1 MPLTSI
7 GLWQTSP
14 HLQSF
19 PRAIVHIDGDAFFAS
34 CETALHPE
42 LRGRPVVTG
51 RERGIAS
58 SLSYE
63 AKARGVVRGMMLSDV
78 RRVCP
83 DAVILP
89 SDYETYSLFSKRMFA
104 IMRRFT
110 SVVEEYGI
118 DEGFAEITGLRGP
131 LHMGYEEIAR
141 AMKTAIDAELGF
153 TVSVGLAPTKS
164 LAKIA
169 SKWQKPNGFTSVPGR
184 AIRGYLSALGVEKIW
199 GVGPNTAAHLRSLG
213 IFTALEFIERPFE
226 FVVAHFNKP
235 HQEMWHELNGVC
247 VWPVVTEEKSTY
259 ASISKTKT
267 FTPPSGDVEFLMAQ
281 LTRNLENACIKA
293 RRHGLVARRLVVYL
307 RTQQFSHAAAE
318 AKITRA
324 SNFPHDLLPHV
335 RTLVEEIFRRGVLYR
350 ATGVVLADLSADT
363 SVQSSLFESPVRM
376 EKLQRVY
383 AAIDAL
389 DAAFG
394 KHTVHLG
401 GSQKT
406 FSGAQFLGNDGRSRA
421 TAREQN
427 LLQGETARQRVRI
440 PRMIMSV

>member
-1 MPLTSI
+1 MPTI
-7 GLWQTSP
+7 GAWQTSP

-63 AKARGVVRGMMLSDV
+63 AKARGVVRGMMLSDI
-78 RRVCP
+78 RKMCP

-89 SDYETYSLFSKRMFA
+89 SDYETYSLFSKRMFS

-131 LHMGYEEIAR
+131 LHKGYEEIAR
-141 AMKTAIDAELGF
+141 AMKAAIDAELGF
-153 TVSVGLAPTKS
+153 TVSVGLAPSKS

-169 SKWQKPNGFTSVPGR
+169 SKWQKPNGFTAVAGR
-184 AIRGYLSALGVEKIW
+184 AIRGYLSALPVEKIW
-199 GVGPNTAAHLRSLG
+199 GVGPNTAQYMYTLNIR
-213 IFTALEFIERPFE
+213 TALDFIERPFD
-226 FVVAHFNKP
+226 FITAHFNKP
-235 HQEMWHELNGVC
+235 HQEMWGELNGEC
-247 VWPVVTEEKSTY
+247 VWPVVTEEKNSY

-267 FTPPSGDVEFLMAQ
+267 FTPPSGDAEFLMAQ
-281 LTRNLENACIKA
+281 ITRNLENACIKA
-293 RRHGLVARRLVVYL
+293 RRHGLVARRMVVYL
-307 RTQQFSHAAAE
+307 RTQQFSHTAAE

-324 SNFPHDLLPHV
+324 SNFPHDLIAHV
-335 RTLVEEIFRRGVLYR
+335 RTLLAEIFRRGTMYR
-350 ATGVVLADLSADT
+350 ATGVVLADLSADA
-363 SVQSSLFESPVRM
+363 SVQSSLFESPVRI

-383 AAIDAL
+383 AAVDAL
-389 DAAFG
+389 SAEFG

-401 GSQKT
+401 GSQAT
-406 FSGAQFLGNDGRSRA
+406 FTRA
-421 TAREQN
+421 TD
-427 LLQGETARQRVRI
+427 ETIRQHLNI
-440 PRMIMSV
+440 PRLMVTV